1 MIDVELIKKL
11 VDIVS
16 RSNIDELRIGDKD
29 IRITIKKSA
38 SSRTYKI
45 QEISL
50 KDEENL
56 EPPPSEDRVY
66 KEGVYVTSPIVG
78 TFYKAPK
85 PDAPPFVEVGDEV
98 KVGQTLCIIEAMK
111 LMNEVKS
118 EYNGIVRQVLV
129 ENGEPVEYGQPLF
142 IIEPIGERV
151 SDVS

>member
-16 RSNIDELRIGDKD
+16 HSNVDELRVIDKD
-29 IRITIKKSA
+29 IKVTIKKSV
-38 SSRTYKI
+38 SSRVHKI
-45 QEISL
+45 QEIL
-50 KDEENL
+50 PKDEKNL
-56 EPPPSEDRVY
+56 EPSPTENRVY

-78 TFYKAPK
+78 TFYKSPK
-85 PDAPPFVEVGDEV
+85 PGAPPFVEVGDEV

-118 EYNGIVRQVLV
+118 EYNGIVKQILV

-142 IIEPIGERV
+142 LIEPIEDRV
-151 SDVS
+151 LDVS